1 MDINGKR
8 PNENSRSVKYAV
20 KRMQAIRNIESK
32 ISDILWK
39 STQKIITASKRYR
52 GAGRL
57 TDESA
62 LLSYAKNVTAEAE
75 ESINSYI
82 SAYSKASCK
91 ILGIDSENIESFLVS
106 DIYGKTTSE
115 RNAVYLGNFA
125 EDIVRMIKA
134 GTLMGY
140 SDQQLLSSI
149 RTGYKDPYHT
159 SVITKAKRKDINI
172 DVPSYGKGYYRN
184 AYQNIVRNASQ
195 VIALAW
201 GQAEQ
206 EYGQESGAV
215 GYFVHRGSSYDCPV
229 CDDLCGYIHP
239 LDTMVIPAH
248 PNCACRVELVFRR
261 K

>member
-1 MDINGKR
+1 MDELK
-8 PNENSRSVKYAV
+8 RSVDYSR
-20 KRMQAIRNIESK
+20 KRLQAIRNCEGHVA
-32 ISDILWK
+32 DILWK
-39 STQKIITASKRYR
+39 TTQKVITASKRYR

-57 TDESA
+57 TNESA

-75 ESINSYI
+75 ESIKSYI

-91 ILGIDSENIESFLVS
+91 ILGIDS
-106 DIYGKTTSE
+106 
-115 RNAVYLGNFA
+115 
-125 EDIVRMIKA
+125 
-134 GTLMGY
+134 
-140 SDQQLLSSI
+140 
-149 RTGYKDPYHT
+149 
-159 SVITKAKRKDINI
+159 ITKAKRKDINI

-215 GYFVHRGSSYDCPV
+215 GYFVHRGSSYNCPV

>member
-1 MDINGKR
+1 MIDESKR
-8 PNENSRSVKYAV
+8 AV
-20 KRMQAIRNIESK
+20 NYTAKRVQAIRNMEQHI
-32 ISDILWK
+32 
-39 STQKIITASKRYR
+39 QKILFPKAKQIISKAKKYQSK
-52 GAGRL
+52 GKLGH
-57 TDESA
+57 EKK
-62 LLSYAKNVTAEAE
+62 LLSEAKAIAMTAQKDIERYIDAYA
-75 ESINSYI
+75 
-82 SAYSKASCK
+82 KASCK
-91 ILGIDSENIESFLVS
+91 MLGVPQASVEKLLTGN
-106 DIYGKTTSE
+106 IYGKTVAE
-115 RNAVYLGNFA
+115 RNAAYLNNFA

-172 DVPSYGKGYYRN
+172 DVPSYGKGYYKN

-215 GYFVHRGSSYDCPV
+215 GYFVHRGSSYNCPV
-229 CDDLCGYIHP
+229 CDDLCGYMHP
-239 LDTMVIPAH
+239 LNTMVIPAH
-248 PNCACRVELVFRR
+248 VSCKCRVEFAFRR